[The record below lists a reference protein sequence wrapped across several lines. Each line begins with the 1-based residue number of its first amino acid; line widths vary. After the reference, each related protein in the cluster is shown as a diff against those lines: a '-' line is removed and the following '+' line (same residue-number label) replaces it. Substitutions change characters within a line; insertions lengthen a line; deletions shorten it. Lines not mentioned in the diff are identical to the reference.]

1 MPLSPISPPNSRR
14 FAAIG
19 DLFQGPS
26 GLNGRDSTLRSDAP
40 AFVQLE
46 RPDPH
51 SYYSRGFPAE
61 PEPEFP
67 PGLPRPGPSAPYMD
81 PRGPV
86 PVFNVRPE
94 PRSPNRPLPEVPEV
108 NPYVDASGTPPTAST
123 GEETG
128 AAEAAPGSM
137 NLMQATN
144 PEALVTSG
152 PNNCACATKLVIDL
166 TFLYQWM
173 LLVWQSV
180 QEFIN
185 IAEKVAAVKPF
196 VTGYWEKEERKEY
209 CLGPIPNPL
218 PERHKGIYGDQIYV
232 VTTEDTSILQYSLW
246 PTLSVN
252 QPLDD
257 DDEWLGRTEYNVL
270 WQPEPAHFPGQLQA
284 SEVCKAHLVI
294 YALLVLSRAL
304 CFVIVQCATEILPIR
319 PRASRIFETN
329 FRIFSASPSP
339 TEMHRRSGATSP
351 CSAEDYKPLRKD
363 LIRGPEALK
372 AARRAGFR
380 YRV

>member
-1 MPLSPISPPNSRR
+1 MPFSPISPPNSQR
-14 FAAIG
+14 FAAIEE
-19 DLFQGPS
+19 LFQGPP
-26 GLNGRDSTLRSDAP
+26 GLNRRDSTLRSDAP

-46 RPDPH
+46 QPTPRFYCP
-51 SYYSRGFPAE
+51 GGLPAE
-61 PEPEFP
+61 PEPGFP
-67 PGLPRPGPSAPYMD
+67 PGLPRPGPSAPHMD
-81 PRGPV
+81 PRGSIPE
-86 PVFNVRPE
+86 FNVRPV
-94 PRSPNRPLPEVPEV
+94 PRSPNQLFPEEPEV
-108 NPYVDASGTPPTAST
+108 NSYVDASGTPPSAST
-123 GEETG
+123 GEEMG
-128 AAEAAPGSM
+128 AAEAAPGPINSM
-137 NLMQATN
+137 EATN
-144 PEALVTSG
+144 PEVLITSG
-152 PNNCACATKLVIDL
+152 PNNCACTTKLVIDL
-166 TFLYQWM
+166 TFLCQWM

-185 IAEKVAAVKPF
+185 AAEKVAAVKPF
-196 VTGYWEKEERKEY
+196 VTGYWEKDERKEY

-218 PERHKGIYGDQIYV
+218 PGHYKRKYGDQIYV
-232 VTTEDTSILQYSLW
+232 VTTEDTSVLQYSLW

-252 QPLDD
+252 TPLDD

-294 YALLVLSRAL
+294 YALLMLSRAL

-329 FRIFSASPSP
+329 FQIFSASSA
-339 TEMHRRSGATSP
+339 EMHGRSEATSS
-351 CSAEDYKPLRKD
+351 CTTEDYKPLRKD